1 MPILQSVEDQSGAG
15 GVLGNA
21 PALAR
26 LPRLA
31 GKLLPLDQAHEL
43 YARVRNSA
51 DGFVLENLLREM
63 NVDLRQFI
71 YGALLRSGVQ
81 PTSEI
86 ESFVSALVELIGPG
100 PAAPA

>member
-1 MPILQSVEDQSGAG
+1 MSQQGLQRASQLLQVIGTQ
-15 GVLGNA
+15 
-21 PALAR
+21 
-26 LPRLA
+26 LPSIA
-31 GKLLPLDQAHEL
+31 QA
-43 YARVRNSA
+43 S
-51 DGFVLENLLREM
+51 EM